1 MHYFSYFRALYICEC
16 VFLCP
21 KMLCTIY
28 SHSIIIK
35 MTISEFFKCV
45 WFLFLSKIL
54 FETLEAQSFTSLKTD
69 MLLLINIGFAFS
81 RCLNGTIP
89 WRNFYQYF
97 NRVPSWKCCIS
108 KRHLL
113 NSKFVSWQKYL
124 SWMQQVNYWD
134 QK

>member
-28 SHSIIIK
+28 SHSIIK
-35 MTISEFFKCV
+35 WQSVNFLNVFGSFFFQNFI
-45 WFLFLSKIL
+45 WDFRSPIIYFI
-54 FETLEAQSFTSLKTD
+54 EDRRFT
-69 MLLLINIGFAFS
+69 INIDFGFI
-81 RCLNGTIP
+81 RYLNGTIP

-97 NRVPSWKCCIS
+97 NRVLTSRKCCIS
-108 KRHLL
+108 KL